1 MKSMTA
7 RGAIFLVSVLSMG
20 VMPAMGQSSASFPNR
35 AVTITVPFPAGG
47 ATDIL
52 TRGIAQRLTEKWG
65 KSVVVD
71 NKPGGA
77 SLIGAESVARAS
89 PDGYQLMLTIST
101 LIQAPYLRAQNTFNP
116 VEALAPI
123 TEVARTPLIM
133 VVHPDVNAS
142 TPAELVTLVKSQPG
156 KFSYGTYGTGSSA
169 HLYGFIFNKQTGLDM
184 EHVAY
189 KGEAPSVNDLIGGQ
203 IPIVIMS
210 GVGAVP
216 NIKAG
221 KMKPLAVTGPS
232 RAPIFPQVPS
242 FKELG
247 FTGMDDAGWFGLFAP
262 AGTPKTIVD
271 KVSADV
277 KDVLSDPALKER
289 MAALGL
295 ELTGSTPQDF
305 QATVVKDYKKWGK
318 VVQESGIS
326 AN

>member
-1 MKSMTA
+1 MQSIIDRIITIVFA
-7 RGAIFLVSVLSMG
+7 SICLFSTSAIAEA
-20 VMPAMGQSSASFPNR
+20 PANFPNR
-35 AVTITVPFPAGG
+35 TVTITVPFPAGG

-65 KSVVVD
+65 QSVVVD

-77 SLIGAESVARAS
+77 SLIGAEAVARAT

-101 LIQAPYLRAQNTFNP
+101 LIQAPYLRAQNTFDP
-116 VEALAPI
+116 VRSLTPI

-133 VVHPDVNAS
+133 VVHPDVKAS
-142 TPAELVTLVKSQPG
+142 TPAELVALVKSQPG

-221 KMKPLAVTGPS
+221 KMKPLAVTGPG
-232 RAPIFPQVPS
+232 RAPIFPDVPS

-247 FTGMDDAGWFGLFAP
+247 YTGMDDAGWFGMFAP
-262 AGTPKTIVD
+262 AGTSKSIVD
-271 KVSADV
+271 KISADV
-277 KDVLSDPALKER
+277 RAVLTEPALKER

-295 ELTGSTPQDF
+295 ELTGSSPQAF
-305 QATVVKDYKKWGK
+305 QATVGRDYKKWGE
-318 VVQESGIS
+318 VVRESGIS

>member
-1 MKSMTA
+1 MKSLA
-7 RGAIFLVSVLSMG
+7 YRLYVLVVFVWSAAAL
-20 VMPAMGQSSASFPNR
+20 PAWAQAPAAYPGR
-35 AVTITVPFPAGG
+35 TVTITVPFPAGG

-65 KSVVVD
+65 QSVVVD

-77 SLIGAESVARAS
+77 SLIGAEAVARSA

-101 LIQAPYLRAQNTFNP
+101 LIQAPHLRSQNTFNP
-116 VEALAPI
+116 VQAFSPI

-133 VVHPDVNAS
+133 VVHPDVKAS

-216 NIKAG
+216 NLKAG
-221 KMKPLAVTGPS
+221 KMKALAVTGPS
-232 RAPIFPQVPS
+232 RAPIFPGVPS

-247 FTGMDDAGWFGLFAP
+247 YTGMDDAGWFGLFAP
-262 AGTPKTIVD
+262 AGTPKSVVD
-271 KVSADV
+271 KISTDV
-277 KDVLSDPALKER
+277 RAVLTESALKER

-295 ELTGSTPQDF
+295 ELTGSSPEDF
-305 QATVVKDYKKWGK
+305 QLTVAADYKKWSE
-318 VVQESGIS
+318 VVKESGIS

>member
-1 MKSMTA
+1 MKPIADRLAALFVFVFS
-7 RGAIFLVSVLSMG
+7 LS
-20 VMPAMGQSSASFPNR
+20 ALSAHAQTNVAFPGR
-35 AVTITVPFPAGG
+35 AVAITVPFPAGG

-65 KSVVVD
+65 QSVVVD
-71 NKPGGA
+71 NKPGGG
-77 SLIGAESVARAS
+77 SLIGAESVARAT

-101 LIQAPYLRAQNTFNP
+101 LIQAPHLRAQNTFNP
-116 VEALAPI
+116 VQSLTPI

-221 KMKPLAVTGPS
+221 KMRPLAVTGPA
-232 RAPIFPQVPS
+232 RAPILPQVPS

-247 FTGMDDAGWFGLFAP
+247 YTGMDDAGWFGLFAP
-262 AGTPKTIVD
+262 AGTPNVIVD
-271 KVSADV
+271 KISADV
-277 KDVLSDPALKER
+277 RAVLAEPALKER
-289 MAALGL
+289 MGALGL
-295 ELTGSTPQDF
+295 ELTGSSPQTF
-305 QATVVKDYKKWGK
+305 QATVARDYKKWRQ
-318 VVQESGIS
+318 VVQDSGIS